1 MNLLRNDNSTIALP
15 KSLKSARQAWTD
27 AQRQEWLEGYLAA
40 RHEPP
45 TLSLG
50 ERGLIKDCSKS
61 LLMLFGFRR
70 SDLVW
75 QPVSKLFPQLAEVE
89 LIEAGQVNPF
99 LNYLCRC
106 GQLYQSQNRHGDTFS
121 SNLSIVRLEYEG
133 RRSFRM
139 IVRPLVL

>member
-1 MNLLRNDNSTIALP
+1 MNLLRDDSLTIEPP
-15 KSLKSARQAWTD
+15 KVVSAVRQQWTD

-40 RHEPP
+40 RHEPSA
-45 TLSLG
+45 LSLG
-50 ERGLIKDCSKS
+50 ERGLITDCSKS
-61 LLMLFGFRR
+61 LQILFGFRR

-75 QPVSKLFPQLAEVE
+75 QPVWKLFPQLAEVE
-89 LIEAGQVNPF
+89 LIQAGQVNPL

-106 GQLYQSQNRHGDTFS
+106 GQLYQSQNRYGDTFS

-139 IVRPLVL
+139 IVRPSVL